1 MNQTRARARELR
13 RNPTHAERALWQK
26 LRLWQVEQHKFRRQQ
41 PLGSYIVDF
50 VCLEKRLIIE
60 LDGGQHAEQ
69 KNYDNE
75 RDTWLRDQGF
85 VVLRFWN
92 NEVLG
97 NIAGVME
104 TIYNKLQNTPYLG
117 PSLQGGRRKT
127 TSGTYF
133 SQTPALSNDRSVTD
147 EPHLKSDRSRRHLG
161 ICQ

>member
-97 NIAGVME
+97 NIGGVME
-104 TIYNKLQNTPYLG
+104 TIYNKLQTPPTSVLPRKG
-117 PSLQGGRRKT
+117 EGGKQRAGR
-127 TSGTYF
+127 TSAKL
-133 SQTPALSNDRSVTD
+133 PL
-147 EPHLKSDRSRRHLG
+147 
-161 ICQ
+161 